1 MPRVETRTRRP
12 QIVAMGGGG
21 FLMEPENPLLDDYVL
36 SLVRR
41 RPRVL
46 FVPTA
51 SGDAPSFLERFATA
65 FPRTRARAS
74 VLSLFRRDG
83 RDLATTVLAQDVVY
97 VGGGNT
103 ANQLVVWRLHG
114 LDRILRKAWRA
125 GVVLC
130 GVSAGALC
138 WFECGTTDSFS
149 PALSPLDDGL
159 ALLPGSFSP
168 HYDGEAR
175 RRPLHRGA
183 VASGVLPSGY
193 AADDGAALHFV
204 GRRLHAV
211 VASRPNARGWRIERR
226 GRRVVETALATRFL
240 GTPYLRS

>member
-1 MPRVETRTRRP
+1 MSRREAAKRLP

-21 FLMEPENPLLDDYVL
+21 FLMEPENLLLDDYVL
-36 SLVRR
+36 SLVRHR
-41 RPRVL
+41 VRVL

-51 SGDAPSFLERFATA
+51 SGDAASFLERFSAA
-65 FPRTRARAS
+65 FPPSRARAS
-74 VLSLFRRDG
+74 HLSLFQRDE
-83 RDLATTVLAQDVVY
+83 RDLRTAVLAQDVVY

-103 ANQLVVWRLHG
+103 ANMLAVWRLHG
-114 LDRILRKAWRA
+114 LDRILRDAWRA

-149 PALSPLDDGL
+149 PALSPLHDGL
-159 ALLPGSFSP
+159 AFLAGSFSP

-175 RRPLHRGA
+175 RRPLHRRAVRSGA
-183 VASGVLPSGY
+183 LPAGY

-211 VASRPNARGWRIERR
+211 VSSRPKARGWRIERR
-226 GRRVVETALATRFL
+226 GGRVVETALPTRFL
-240 GTPYLRS
+240 GA